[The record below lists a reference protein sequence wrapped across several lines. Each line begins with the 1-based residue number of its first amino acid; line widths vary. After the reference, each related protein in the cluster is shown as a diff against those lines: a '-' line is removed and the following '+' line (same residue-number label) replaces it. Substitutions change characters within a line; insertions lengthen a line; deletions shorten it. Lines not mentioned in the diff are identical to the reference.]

1 MAGSVLNTWRIK
13 RKNINS
19 EIKELKIRLANLE
32 KIAKECKVDL
42 SYKNGCCFV
51 GMTDIGVNYAGSSE
65 DYIEHSRYRDTK
77 EQAEYSL
84 ARNKRANG
92 LEALV
97 MKLQPDELGGD
108 WYVYKYEDKWGYGTA
123 YAYYPERVMM
133 NEETAIKVC
142 EMLSSGEY
150 SLEDECNEN

>member
-1 MAGSVLNTWRIK
+1 M
-13 RKNINS
+13 NINN

-51 GMTDIGVNYAGSSE
+51 GMTDIGTNYAGSSE

-108 WYVYKYEDKWGYGTA
+108 YYVYFYNDKWDYCHTEIHC
-123 YAYYPERVMM
+123 PETVMM
-133 NEETAIKVC
+133 NEDTAIKVC
-142 EMLSSGEY
+142 EMLSNEEY
-150 SLEDECNEN
+150 SLEDKDEN